1 MNAVTPPRTHQG
13 LAEGSALP
21 SLWQRPKPRAT
32 WRLLR
37 HPLTAICAVQAVLSL
52 TLVWSNTAFGDEA
65 DYLWA
70 GRLEWEH
77 WLHGASWPS
86 AYADQYLSGLPAA
99 YPPLGAV
106 ADSIG
111 GLAGARI
118 LSLGFMLGATL
129 LLYLTASRLIGRRGA
144 IIGSA
149 FWALSEPALRLAFAT
164 YDPLSV
170 MLTALSAWLVVQT
183 SYRRH
188 SGALVALAAAA
199 LALANT
205 TAYSGIVIDPVV
217 ICFAFLVWLPR
228 AHAKKSLFQVICL
241 AAGCALFFG
250 LIMTASGSWRGL
262 MFTIIH
268 RSFSDHQSSLLVLN
282 DIWQYSG
289 LIICL
294 AIMGI
299 VVAVGTEPWRRGS
312 LIALLGCAAFI
323 VPAVQLKDQ
332 TGWSLDKH
340 LAYGIWFA
348 SIAVGYACNKLIEL
362 FPRSNWRFVAA
373 CCVVA
378 LAYPAA
384 SSWRSAW
391 QVYHSWANAK
401 SFITSLAP
409 IARENQGTIFTA
421 GQQNVAGYYIRQV
434 SWTQWSSNLLLDP
447 KAVAADGRA
456 AYYSQ
461 QLKHSNYEVI
471 ALFYPTTFSSA
482 PEMPSTLLLP
492 PSSSSRRPTLLSL
505 VGEGSGQPGL
515 PALTRAL
522 EADKRYRLVRV
533 GPFDSAHKQGL
544 YAIWQKKAK
553 A

>member
-1 MNAVTPPRTHQG
+1 VSAVPLPKTHQG
-13 LAEGSALP
+13 LTEKSALP
-21 SLWQRPKPRAT
+21 SLWQRPKPLGA
-32 WRLLR
+32 WRLLL
-37 HPLTAICAVQAVLSL
+37 HPLTAICAVQAVLSV

-65 DYLWA
+65 DYLWL

-77 WLHGASWPS
+77 WLHGAPWPS
-86 AYADQYLSGLPAA
+86 AYADQYLSGLPTA

-111 GLAGARI
+111 GLATARI
-118 LSLGFMLGATL
+118 LSLVFMLCATV

-149 FWALSEPALRLAFAT
+149 LWALSEPSLRLAFAT

-170 MLTALSAWLVVQT
+170 MLTALSAWLVVQA

-188 SGALVALAAAA
+188 SGAFVAMAAAT

-205 TAYSGIVIDPVV
+205 TAYSGIVIDPVM

-228 AHAKKSLFQVICL
+228 GHAKKSLFQVVCF
-241 AAGCALFFG
+241 AAGCTLFFG

-294 AIMGI
+294 AIIGI
-299 VVAVGTEPWRRGS
+299 VVALGTESWRYGS
-312 LIALLGCAAFI
+312 LMALLGCAALI

-348 SIAVGYACNKLIEL
+348 SIAVGYACNKLIDL
-362 FPRSNWRFVAA
+362 FPRANWRFVAV

-384 SSWRSAW
+384 SSWQSAW
-391 QVYHSWANAK
+391 QVYHSWANTK
-401 SFITSLAP
+401 SFIASLAP
-409 IARENQGTIFTA
+409 LARENRGFIFTD

-434 SWTQWSSNLLLDP
+434 KWTQLRSNLPLNP
-447 KAVAADGRA
+447 KGVARDDRVF
-456 AYYSQ
+456 YYAQ
-461 QLKHSNYEVI
+461 QLKHSNYGVI
-471 ALFYPTTFSSA
+471 ALIYPTTFSSA

-492 PSSSSRRPTLLSL
+492 PSSSRRPTLLSL
-505 VGEGSGQPGL
+505 VGEGSGQLGL
-515 PALTRAL
+515 PALTQAL
-522 EADKRYRLVRV
+522 EADRRYRLVHV

-544 YAIWQKKAK
+544 YAIWQKKAQ